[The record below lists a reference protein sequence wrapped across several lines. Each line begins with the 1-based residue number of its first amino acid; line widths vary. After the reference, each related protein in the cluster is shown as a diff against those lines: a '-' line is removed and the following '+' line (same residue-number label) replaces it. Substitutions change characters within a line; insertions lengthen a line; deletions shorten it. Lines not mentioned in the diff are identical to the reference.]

1 MKDEKNTPDQFATN
15 SDQFATSSDLSSYWY
30 NRYCKLVT
38 ESIPPTAEKSY
49 LIERINDA
57 EGKVKALEAENKKL
71 KNIIDNFRF
80 KQL

>member
-1 MKDEKNTPDQFATN
+1 MKELHDKELA
-15 SDQFATSSDLSSYWY
+15 SYWY
-30 NRYCKLVT
+30 NRYCTLVT
-38 ESIPPTAEKSY
+38 ESIPPTAEKAY

-57 EGKVKALEAENKKL
+57 EGKVKALEAENKTL